1 MTTFGSKRLRH
12 EVWCGTRT
20 IPWQDPTIELCPGHS
35 CFLHNSFCLFDSCGP
50 DSRIFIEI
58 QRDPEEPKVV
68 LLRPEH
74 LPRLRAQLQ
83 MELAQIDELALRKGE
98 IKSQLE
104 DLDSA
109 EQELKKQAGER

>member
-1 MTTFGSKRLRH
+1 MPPLSSRRLRQ
-12 EVWCGTRT
+12 EVWCGART
-20 IPWQDPTIELCPGHS
+20 VPWRDPTIELCPRHS
-35 CFLHNSFCLFDSCGP
+35 CFLHNSFCLFNSCGP
-50 DSRIFIEI
+50 DSRIFIEFEL
-58 QRDPEEPKVV
+58 DPKEPEVV

-83 MELAQIDELALRKGE
+83 MELAQIDEIALRKGE

-109 EQELKKQAGER
+109 EEELKKQAGER